1 MFLLSYYLSRCQI
14 QIPLLENKVNNFFRG
29 RTEVLSGRHYNA
41 IESESNHKML
51 KAI

>member
-29 RTEVLSGRHYNA
+29 PTEVLSGRHYSALN
-41 IESESNHKML
+41 L
-51 KAI
+51 KSKCEKPI